1 MLLIFY
7 PMAPSLVEIEMF
19 QEFVRSESDA
29 ARASPPLTDV
39 SPNVGLRQYPAYPQ
53 RRHHA
58 TR

>member
-1 MLLIFY
+1 MLLTFY

-19 QEFVRSESDA
+19 QEFIRSESDP
-29 ARASPPLTDV
+29 ARASLSLTDV
-39 SPNVGLRQYPAYPQ
+39 SPNVRLRQYPAYPQ